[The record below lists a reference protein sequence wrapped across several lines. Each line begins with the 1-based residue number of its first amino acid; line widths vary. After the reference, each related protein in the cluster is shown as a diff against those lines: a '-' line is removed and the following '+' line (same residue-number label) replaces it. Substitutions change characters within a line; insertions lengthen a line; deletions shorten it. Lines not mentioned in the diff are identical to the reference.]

1 MTAKGFAVFDGDS
14 HVVEPPDLWEKYLEP
29 EYRQP
34 GKQAL
39 WRQDG
44 KINSY
49 LKVNGEIFRDTM
61 NPNLPRHALWRP
73 GMTWEAIGELDP
85 HARHAMNEGA
95 WDPEIRLSDMDS
107 MGVDQTLL
115 YPTWF
120 AEGFHLVQDP
130 DAAYAL
136 ARAYNDWIADFC
148 KTAPQRLFA
157 AAMLP
162 LQNMDFTLA
171 ELQRVALIPCFRA
184 AFLRPMFLEGRYFTH
199 PYYDPLWAELE
210 RLGVTAAVHPTAGLW
225 NPEWTSH
232 GPFFEKVK
240 DRLAQPAIPG
250 GGGGPSSGGGSG
262 PQGNSFFTAA
272 TPLGHPMAPILS
284 YWLDNH
290 MFVASTLIGFT
301 VMQRYPNMKVVV
313 AHGKASWMEEV
324 LEKMEASTRVIPLL
338 HHYPVRTDPEAMW
351 EEGNVMLGFDAEE
364 RLIQKLPHDFAAKV
378 IWGSRY
384 PHHDTTSAWDAIA
397 MLIRANVPE
406 PLVAQMMGENAA
418 RQLGVGLVRTVGAQ
432 PATAGST
439 DQRRVDSF

>member
-1 MTAKGFAVFDGDS
+1 MTDKAFPVFDGDS
-14 HVVEPPDLWEKYLEP
+14 HVVEPPELWEKYLQP
-29 EYRQP
+29 EYRQL

-49 LKVNGEIFRDTM
+49 LKINGEVFRDTT

-85 HARHAMNEGA
+85 NTRHPINEGA
-95 WDPEIRLSDMDS
+95 CDPRARLSDMDR

-120 AEGFHLVQDP
+120 AEGFHLVRDP
-130 DAAYAL
+130 EVGYAL

-148 KTAPQRLFA
+148 SAAPQRLFA

-162 LQNMDFTLA
+162 LQDMDFALE
-171 ELQRVALIPCFRA
+171 ELRRVAHIPCFRA

-210 RLGVTAAVHPTAGLW
+210 RLGITAAVHPTPGLW

-232 GPFFEKVK
+232 GPFFEKIK
-240 DRLAQPAIPG
+240 GRLSQPAIPG
-250 GGGGPSSGGGSG
+250 GGGGPASGGGSG
-262 PQGNSFFTAA
+262 PQGASFFTAA
-272 TPLGHPMAPILS
+272 TPLGHSLAPILS

-301 VMQRYPNMKVVV
+301 VMQRYPAMKVVV

-364 RLIQKLPHDFAAKV
+364 RLIQKLPQDFAAKIV
-378 IWGSRY
+378 WGSRY
-384 PHHDTTSAWDAIA
+384 PQHDTTSAWDAIET
-397 MLIRANVPE
+397 LRRADVPE
-406 PLVAQMMGENAA
+406 PLIAQMMGENAA
-418 RQLGVGLVRTVGAQ
+418 RQFGVEPVQAV
-432 PATAGST
+432 P
-439 DQRRVDSF
+439 D

>member
-14 HVVEPPDLWEKYLEP
+14 HVVEPPSLWEKYLEP
-29 EYRQP
+29 EYRQL

-39 WRQDG
+39 WRQHG

-49 LKVNGEIFRDTM
+49 LRVNGEIFRDTM
-61 NPNLPRHALWRP
+61 NPNLPRYALWRP
-73 GMTWEAIGELDP
+73 GMSWEAIGELDP
-85 HARHAMNEGA
+85 HTRHAINEGA
-95 WDPEIRLSDMDS
+95 WDPEIRLADMDR

-120 AEGFHLVQDP
+120 AEGFHLVRDP
-130 DAAYAL
+130 DVAYAL

-148 KTAPQRLFA
+148 KAAPQRLFA
-157 AAMLP
+157 TAMLP
-162 LQNMDFTLA
+162 LQNMDFALE
-171 ELQRVALIPCFRA
+171 ELQRVATIPCFRG
-184 AFLRPMFLEGRYFTH
+184 AFLRPMFIEGRYFTH
-199 PYYDPLWAELE
+199 PFYDPLWAELE
-210 RLGVTAAVHPTAGLW
+210 RLGVTAAVHPTPGLW

-284 YWLDNH
+284 NWLDNH
-290 MFVASTLIGFT
+290 MFVASSLIGFT

-338 HHYPVRTDPEAMW
+338 HHYPVRTDPEEMW

-364 RLIQKLPHDFAAKV
+364 RLIQKLPHDFAAKI

-384 PHHDTTSAWDAIA
+384 PHHDTTSAWDAVA
-397 MLIRANVPE
+397 MLARANVPE
-406 PLVAQMMGENAA
+406 PLIAQMMGENAA
-418 RQLGVGLVRTVGAQ
+418 RQFGIDLVRTVG
-432 PATAGST
+432 
-439 DQRRVDSF
+439 DRR